1 MVTPA
6 MGAAK
11 VGPMYSLR
19 KNGDQHGGHG
29 FHLHLSTFQGSSD
42 AVEPWLQG
50 SPSIRPKWAV
60 IFHSFALFCQS
71 QTLSLTLLNLQACIF
86 APLWFCG
93 EELMN
98 VILIADVRVDVVNL
112 LGESA
117 QKLNVHA
124 KEFTM
129 HPGDLTLSR

>member
-1 MVTPA
+1 
-6 MGAAK
+6 
-11 VGPMYSLR
+11 
-19 KNGDQHGGHG
+19 
-29 FHLHLSTFQGSSD
+29 
-42 AVEPWLQG
+42 
-50 SPSIRPKWAV
+50 
-60 IFHSFALFCQS
+60 
-71 QTLSLTLLNLQACIF
+71 
-86 APLWFCG
+86 
-93 EELMN
+93 MN